1 MSQSTMDTEVFSNE
15 YGQIGLP
22 RIARELCGSQIAGV
36 PWISWE
42 FQRPI
47 TFEFASEVDSHDLKW
62 LESPLYHN
70 RVCNGR
76 SGKQPVEIPR

>member
-62 LESPLYHN
+62 LESPLYHK
-70 RVCNGR
+70 
-76 SGKQPVEIPR
+76 SWET